1 MGKITEKVKGTVTGA
16 KDKVKGAGEATKDKV
31 AAGSKKKYLAEIV
44 GTFILVYAIASA
56 ATVYSDSGQLGVIGI
71 GLVHALVLTAIV
83 YAIGYISGAH
93 VNPAVTIGFLVAR
106 RLSGREAALYIG
118 SQILGAVIGAG
129 VVYATFGS
137 SMAASV
143 TLPADDNVIRALV
156 LEIVMTFTLVY
167 VVTAATTSE
176 NKIGPLAGTAV
187 GFTLGFNVL
196 FGGSISG
203 GSLNPARSF
212 GPALVTG
219 NFDFHWIYWVAP
231 IIGGLI
237 AAGLYKGLHKDTE
250 QASAEVEQK
259 KKVSNVEDEKTKA
272 QFTTR
277 HGSSTTKTTT
287 QGVSDTDKD
296 IKEEVK

>member
-71 GLVHALVLTAIV
+71 GLVHALVLTVIV

-106 RLSGREAALYIG
+106 KFSGREAALYIG

-156 LEIVMTFTLVY
+156 LEIVMSFTLVY

-250 QASAEVEQK
+250 TASAEVEQTK
-259 KKVSNVEDEKTKA
+259 KEK
-272 QFTTR
+272 
-277 HGSSTTKTTT
+277 
-287 QGVSDTDKD
+287 
-296 IKEEVK
+296 